1 MAALD
6 TNVLLR
12 FLLQDDPLQSQAATR
27 LVSAALAAGQ
37 MLYVPV
43 SVALELEWVLR
54 SRFKQDKAAVA
65 QTFSGLLDAL
75 ELRFEAEAALEWALN
90 QYESGSADFAD
101 CLHAALARQA
111 GELPLW
117 TFDKAAA
124 RVDGAKL
131 LA

>member
-6 TNVLLR
+6 TNILLR

-27 LVSAALAAGQ
+27 LIQAALAAGQ
-37 MLYVPV
+37 TLYVPI

-54 SRFKQDKAAVA
+54 SRFKLDKAAVA
-65 QTFSGLLDAL
+65 HTFSGLLDAM
-75 ELRFEAEAALEWALN
+75 ELRFESITALEWALH
-90 QYESGSADFAD
+90 QYEASSADFAD
-101 CLHAALARQA
+101 CMHAALAGQA
-111 GELPLW
+111 GEQPLW

-124 RVDGAKL
+124 KLDGARL

>member
-1 MAALD
+1 MATLD

-27 LVSAALAAGQ
+27 LVSASLAAGQ

-75 ELRFEAEAALEWALN
+75 ELRFEAVAALEWALN
-90 QYESGSADFAD
+90 QYESGSADFTD
-101 CLHAALARQA
+101 CLHAALAQQA

-117 TFDKAAA
+117 TFDRAAA

>member
-37 MLYVPV
+37 LLYVPV

-75 ELRFEAEAALEWALN
+75 ELRFEAVAALEWALN
-90 QYESGSADFAD
+90 QYESGSADFTD
-101 CLHAALARQA
+101 CLHAALAQQA

-117 TFDKAAA
+117 TFDRAAA

>member
-1 MAALD
+1 M
-6 TNVLLR
+6 TST
-12 FLLQDDPLQSQAATR
+12 P
-27 LVSAALAAGQ
+27 
-37 MLYVPV
+37 
-43 SVALELEWVLR
+43 
-54 SRFKQDKAAVA
+54 
-65 QTFSGLLDAL
+65 DAL

>member
-27 LVSAALAAGQ
+27 LVSAALAARQ

-54 SRFKQDKAAVA
+54 SRFKQDKATVA